1 MKNYLKIAFIA
12 CITILCK
19 FHQGLTTEDYNNKGN
34 KGSNDVDENDN
45 EDVRH

>member
-19 FHQGLTTEDYNNKGN
+19 FHQGLTTDDNNNKS
-34 KGSNDVDENDN
+34 SNDDDDDGENDN
-45 EDVRH
+45 EDVYH